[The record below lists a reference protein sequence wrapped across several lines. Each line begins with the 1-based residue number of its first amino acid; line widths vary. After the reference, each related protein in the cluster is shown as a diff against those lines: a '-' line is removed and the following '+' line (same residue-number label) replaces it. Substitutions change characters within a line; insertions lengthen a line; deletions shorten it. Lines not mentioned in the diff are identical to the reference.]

1 MWQLRRPQH
10 ASYARAVPRPR
21 TRRRPPRLAEA
32 LQAGERDLPTQ
43 TGLADAGLAIKQY
56 NRARPVRSL
65 AGSI

>member
-1 MWQLRRPQH
+1 
-10 ASYARAVPRPR
+10 
-21 TRRRPPRLAEA
+21 LAEA